1 VLKKTEGNAT
11 FHTGMSTAF
20 PQPAPGAAPKPGA
33 MKVEPGKLRS
43 VLGITDVS
51 YRQGSHSLAVVDD
64 TLA

>member
-1 VLKKTEGNAT
+1 
-11 FHTGMSTAF
+11 
-20 PQPAPGAAPKPGA
+20 